1 MILGNNSS
9 FLKKVNEK
17 QCQDTGQAMVLLAL
31 ILWYA
36 IGNSS
41 WVLVAAALLV
51 FNMVWPKIFYPV
63 ALLWLNLSHLLGSV
77 VSRIL
82 LTLVFYLVV
91 TPIGILRRIMGKDSL
106 RLGEF
111 KENPDSVW
119 ELRDHQFGPS
129 DLEKPY

>member
-1 MILGNNSS
+1 MILGYNSS

-17 QCQDTGQAMVLLAL
+17 QCHDTGQAMVLLAL
-31 ILWYA
+31 LLWFA
-36 IGNSS
+36 TRNST
-41 WVLVAAALLV
+41 WVLAAAALLV

-63 ALLWLNLSHLLGSV
+63 ALLWLNLSHILGSV

-111 KENPDSVW
+111 KESPDSVW